1 MPGKPS
7 NQSGASCVGH
17 SFAPGSSQTL
27 SDSAGYPPALLE
39 TGRTLM
45 PPPYQLDAPQ
55 CTVHNQCCCW
65 LLLTV
70 HLLLF
75 SILHLLL
82 LQCTDYMKNNPL
94 VKMTDSVSVSWN
106 SEFVRWVATTGI
118 ASGQLQCGDRIYLR
132 NRRNGMGVMAFV
144 VARAVLLGLT
154 WITTVCSKCWI
165 PITRIT
171 KGALWMWTGRSCHSK
186 PVGR

>member
-1 MPGKPS
+1 
-7 NQSGASCVGH
+7 
-17 SFAPGSSQTL
+17 
-27 SDSAGYPPALLE
+27 
-39 TGRTLM
+39 M

-144 VARAVLLGLT
+144 VDQGG
-154 WITTVCSKCWI
+154 
-165 PITRIT
+165 
-171 KGALWMWTGRSCHSK
+171 KGG
-186 PVGR
+186 PVGFDLDYNRVFKVLDPDNQDYQRGSMDVDWAKLS